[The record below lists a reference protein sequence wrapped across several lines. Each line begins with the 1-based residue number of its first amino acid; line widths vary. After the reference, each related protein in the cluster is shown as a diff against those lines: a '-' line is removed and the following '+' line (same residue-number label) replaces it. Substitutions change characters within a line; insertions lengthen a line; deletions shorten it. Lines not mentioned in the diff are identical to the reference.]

1 MKEKWILINKKTDF
15 RTMAETLRIDPLT
28 ARILA
33 NRGVDTAQ
41 KAAFYLKGTLKD
53 LPDPALLKDAAMAAD
68 LLVLALKSGRSV
80 AVASDYD
87 VDGLFAGQIL
97 KESLSALGF
106 AVKVFTPNRIE
117 EGYGLNRR
125 IVDEAEAFGA
135 GVLITC
141 DNGIASLDEVA
152 YAKELGL
159 SVIVTDH
166 HEPQEGGIPAADAV
180 IDPKRADCDYPFDG
194 ICGAVVALKLMQLLY
209 RRLGRDENALLEKML
224 PYAAIA
230 TVADVM
236 DLTEENRVIVRLG
249 LKALSRTE
257 NEGLQ
262 ALIRQQGLDGRPVT
276 AYHIGFVIGPCF
288 NAAGRLE
295 TVEPAR
301 RLLEAKG
308 EEAEALAGE
317 LIALNQERQKL
328 TNEGL
333 ARAEAVLTEEIR
345 TQGAPDKI
353 LVVHLPE
360 VHESVAGIVAGRL
373 KEKYH
378 RPALV
383 ITGVGEACKGS
394 GRSLEIYNLF
404 EHLEACAD
412 LLLRFGGHAMAAGF
426 SLKEENIAPLRERL
440 NRLCGLAEEDLIPVV
455 ELDAAMPPEYATVER
470 IKEWDALAPFGK
482 GFARPLFGRSG
493 LELQSIRV
501 LGMRRNALRLRF
513 AGESGQSFEGIWFGD
528 VTVWEEFLRENYG
541 ERAFT
546 MLERGQT
553 KLKIALAY
561 QPMLHEYEGR
571 RSVQFQILHFQPASG
586 EG

>member
-1 MKEKWILINKKTDF
+1 MKEKWILVNKKADF
-15 RTMAETLRIDPLT
+15 RAMADSLHIDPLT

-33 NRGVDTAQ
+33 NRGVDTPQ
-41 KAAFYLKGTLKD
+41 KAAFYLNGSLKE
-53 LPDPALLKDAAMAAD
+53 LPDPALLKDAKMAAD
-68 LLVLALKSGRSV
+68 LLVLALKSGRAV

-97 KESLSALGF
+97 KESLEDLGF
-106 AVKVFTPNRIE
+106 SVRVYTPNRIE

-125 IVDEAEAFGA
+125 IVEEAESFGA

-152 YAKELGL
+152 YAKDLGL

-180 IDPKRADCDYPFDG
+180 IDPKQADCPYPYDG

-209 RRLGRDENALLEKML
+209 RRLGRDEDALLQKML

-236 DLTEENRVIVRLG
+236 DLAEENRVIVRLG
-249 LKALSRTE
+249 LEALSHTE
-257 NEGLQ
+257 NDGLK
-262 ALIRQQGLDGRPVT
+262 ALIRAQGLEGRPIT

-295 TVEPAR
+295 TVQPAR
-301 RLLEAKG
+301 QLLEAKG
-308 EEAEALAGE
+308 EKAEALAGE
-317 LIALNQERQKL
+317 LILLNQERQRL
-328 TNEGL
+328 TNEGFV
-333 ARAEAVLTEEIR
+333 RAESILAQASPER
-345 TQGAPDKI
+345 I

-360 VHESVAGIVAGRL
+360 VHESVAGIVAGRI

-383 ITGVGEACKGS
+383 ITGKGDACKGS
-394 GRSLEIYNLF
+394 GRSVEIYNLF
-404 EHLEACAD
+404 EHLEACSD
-412 LLLRFGGHAMAAGF
+412 LLTRFGGHAMAAGF
-426 SLKEENIAPLRERL
+426 SLPEENIALLKERL
-440 NRLCGLAEEDLIPVV
+440 NGQSGLTEEDLIPVV

-470 IKEWDALAPFGK
+470 IREWDALAPFGK
-482 GFARPLFGRSG
+482 AFARPLFGRSG
-493 LELQSIRV
+493 LELLGIRV
-501 LGMRRNALRLRF
+501 LGIRRNALRLRF
-513 AGESGQSFEGIWFGD
+513 AGESGQVFEGIWFGD
-528 VTVWEEFLRENYG
+528 VKVWEEFLRENYG
-541 ERAFT
+541 EKAFT

-571 RSVQFQILHFQPASG
+571 RSVQFQVLHFQPVKES
-586 EG
+586 

>member
-1 MKEKWILINKKTDF
+1 MKEKWILVNKKADF
-15 RTMAETLRIDPLT
+15 RAMADSLHIDPLT

-33 NRGVDTAQ
+33 NRGVDTPQ
-41 KAAFYLKGTLKD
+41 KAAFYLNGSLKE
-53 LPDPALLKDAAMAAD
+53 LPDPALLKDAKMAAD
-68 LLVLALKSGRSV
+68 LLVLALKSGRAV

-97 KESLSALGF
+97 KESLEELGF
-106 AVKVFTPNRIE
+106 SVRVYTPNRIE

-125 IVDEAEAFGA
+125 IVEEAESFGA

-152 YAKELGL
+152 YAKDLGL

-180 IDPKRADCDYPFDG
+180 IDPKQADCPYPYDG

-209 RRLGRDENALLEKML
+209 RRLGRDEDALLQKML

-236 DLTEENRVIVRLG
+236 DLAEENRVIVRLG
-249 LKALSRTE
+249 LEALSHTE
-257 NEGLQ
+257 NDGLK
-262 ALIRQQGLDGRPVT
+262 ALIRAQGLEGRPIT

-295 TVEPAR
+295 TVQPAR
-301 RLLEAKG
+301 QLLEAKG
-308 EEAEALAGE
+308 EKAEALAGE
-317 LIALNQERQKL
+317 LILLNQERQRL

-333 ARAEAVLTEEIR
+333 VRAESILAQASPER
-345 TQGAPDKI
+345 I

-360 VHESVAGIVAGRL
+360 VHESVAGIVAGRI

-383 ITGVGEACKGS
+383 ITGKGDACKGS
-394 GRSLEIYNLF
+394 GRSVEIYNLF
-404 EHLEACAD
+404 EHLEACSD
-412 LLLRFGGHAMAAGF
+412 LLTRFGGHAMAAGF
-426 SLKEENIAPLRERL
+426 SLPEENIALLKERL
-440 NRLCGLAEEDLIPVV
+440 NGQSGLTEEDLIPVV

-470 IKEWDALAPFGK
+470 IREWDALAPFGK
-482 GFARPLFGRSG
+482 AFARPLFGRSG
-493 LELQSIRV
+493 LELLGIRV
-501 LGMRRNALRLRF
+501 LGIRRNALRLRF
-513 AGESGQSFEGIWFGD
+513 AGESGQVFEGIWFGD
-528 VTVWEEFLRENYG
+528 VKVWEEFLRENYG
-541 ERAFT
+541 EKAFT

-571 RSVQFQILHFQPASG
+571 RSVQFQVLHFQPVKES
-586 EG
+586 

>member
-1 MKEKWILINKKTDF
+1 MKEKWILVNKKADF
-15 RTMAETLRIDPLT
+15 REMADSLHIDPLT

-33 NRGVDTAQ
+33 NRGVDTPQ
-41 KAAFYLKGTLKD
+41 KAAFYLNGSLKE
-53 LPDPALLKDAAMAAD
+53 LPDPALLKDAKMAAD
-68 LLVLALKSGRSV
+68 LLVLALKSGRAV

-97 KESLSALGF
+97 KESLEDLGF
-106 AVKVFTPNRIE
+106 SVRVYTPNRIE

-125 IVDEAEAFGA
+125 IVEEAESFGA

-152 YAKELGL
+152 YAKDLGL

-180 IDPKRADCDYPFDG
+180 IDPKQADCPYPYDG

-209 RRLGRDENALLEKML
+209 RRLGRDEDALLQKML

-236 DLTEENRVIVRLG
+236 DLAEENRVIVRLG
-249 LKALSRTE
+249 LEALSHTE
-257 NEGLQ
+257 NDGLK
-262 ALIRQQGLDGRPVT
+262 ALIRAQGLEGRPIT

-295 TVEPAR
+295 TVQPAR
-301 RLLEAKG
+301 QLLEAKG
-308 EEAEALAGE
+308 EKAEALAGE
-317 LIALNQERQKL
+317 LILLNQERQRL

-333 ARAEAVLTEEIR
+333 VRAESILAQASPER
-345 TQGAPDKI
+345 I

-360 VHESVAGIVAGRL
+360 VHESVAGIVAGRI

-378 RPALV
+378 RPTLV
-383 ITGVGEACKGS
+383 ITGKGDACKGS
-394 GRSLEIYNLF
+394 GRSVEIYNLF
-404 EHLEACAD
+404 EHLEACSD
-412 LLLRFGGHAMAAGF
+412 LLTRFGGHAMAAGF
-426 SLKEENIAPLRERL
+426 SLPEENIALLKERL
-440 NRLCGLAEEDLIPVV
+440 NGQSGLTEEDLIPVV

-470 IKEWDALAPFGK
+470 IREWDALAPFGK
-482 GFARPLFGRSG
+482 AFARPLFGRSG
-493 LELQSIRV
+493 LELLGIRV
-501 LGMRRNALRLRF
+501 LGIRRNALRLRF
-513 AGESGQSFEGIWFGD
+513 AGESGQVFEGIWFGD
-528 VTVWEEFLRENYG
+528 VKVWEEFLRENYG
-541 ERAFT
+541 EKAFT

-571 RSVQFQILHFQPASG
+571 RSVQFQVLHFQPVKES
-586 EG
+586 

>member
-1 MKEKWILINKKTDF
+1 MKEKWILINKKADF
-15 RTMAETLRIDPLT
+15 RTVAERLKIDPLT

-33 NRGVDTAQ
+33 NRGVDTPQ
-41 KAAFYLKGTLKD
+41 KAAFYLQGSLKD
-53 LPDPALLKDAAMAAD
+53 LPDPALLKDAQMAAD
-68 LLVLALKSGRSV
+68 LLVWALKSGKSV

-97 KESLSALGF
+97 KESLTALGF

-117 EGYGLNRR
+117 EGYGLNTR
-125 IVDEAEAFGA
+125 IVDDAEAFGA

-141 DNGIASLDEVA
+141 DNGIASLEEVA

-166 HEPQEGGIPAADAV
+166 HEPQESGLPAADAV

-209 RRLGRDENALLEKML
+209 RRLGRDENVLLEKML

-249 LKALSRTE
+249 LQALNRTE
-257 NEGLQ
+257 NDGLK
-262 ALIRQQGLDGRPVT
+262 ALIRGQGLDGRPIT

-295 TVEPAR
+295 TVQPAQ
-301 RLLEAKG
+301 RLLEARG
-308 EEAEALAGE
+308 QEADKLAGE
-317 LIALNQERQKL
+317 LILLNQERQRL
-328 TNEGL
+328 TTEGL
-333 ARAEAVLTEEIR
+333 AQAEAVLAAS
-345 TQGAPDKI
+345 APDRI
-353 LVVHLPE
+353 LVVHLPD

-378 RPALV
+378 RSALV
-383 ITGVGEACKGS
+383 ITGRGDACKGS
-394 GRSLEIYNLF
+394 GRSVEIFNLF
-404 EHLEACAD
+404 GHLEACAD
-412 LLLRFGGHAMAAGF
+412 LLTRFGGHAMAAGF
-426 SLKEENIAPLRERL
+426 SLKEENIALLREAL
-440 NRLCGLAEEDLIPVV
+440 NRDCGLTEEDLIPVV

-482 GFARPLFGRSG
+482 GFSRPLFGRSG
-493 LELQSIRV
+493 LDLLSIRV
-501 LGMRRNALRLRF
+501 LGVRRNALRLRF

-528 VTVWEEFLRENYG
+528 VSVWESFLKENYG

-571 RSVQFQILHFQPASG
+571 RSVQFQILHFQPVKES
-586 EG
+586 

>member
-1 MKEKWILINKKTDF
+1 MKEKWILVNKKADF
-15 RTMAETLRIDPLT
+15 RAMADSLHIDPLT

-33 NRGVDTAQ
+33 NRGVDTPQ
-41 KAAFYLKGTLKD
+41 KAAFYLNGSLKE
-53 LPDPALLKDAAMAAD
+53 LPDPALLKDAKMAAD
-68 LLVLALKSGRSV
+68 LLVLALKSGRAV

-97 KESLSALGF
+97 KESLEDLGF
-106 AVKVFTPNRIE
+106 SVRVYTPNRIE

-125 IVDEAEAFGA
+125 IVEEAESFGA

-152 YAKELGL
+152 YAKDLGL

-180 IDPKRADCDYPFDG
+180 IDPKQADCPYPYDG

-209 RRLGRDENALLEKML
+209 RRLGRDEDALLQKML

-236 DLTEENRVIVRLG
+236 DLAEENRVIVRLG
-249 LKALSRTE
+249 LEALSHTE
-257 NEGLQ
+257 NDGLK
-262 ALIRQQGLDGRPVT
+262 ALIRAQGLEGRPIT

-295 TVEPAR
+295 TVQPAR
-301 RLLEAKG
+301 QLLEAKG
-308 EEAEALAGE
+308 EKAEALAGE
-317 LIALNQERQKL
+317 LILLNQERQRL

-333 ARAEAVLTEEIR
+333 VRAESILAQASPER
-345 TQGAPDKI
+345 I

-360 VHESVAGIVAGRL
+360 VHESVAGIVAGRI

-383 ITGVGEACKGS
+383 ITGKGDACKGS
-394 GRSLEIYNLF
+394 GRSVEIYNLF
-404 EHLEACAD
+404 EHLEACSD
-412 LLLRFGGHAMAAGF
+412 LLTRFGGHAMAAGF
-426 SLKEENIAPLRERL
+426 SLPEENIALLKERL
-440 NRLCGLAEEDLIPVV
+440 NGQSGLTEEDLIPVV

-470 IKEWDALAPFGK
+470 IREWDALAPFGK
-482 GFARPLFGRSG
+482 AFARPLFGRSG
-493 LELQSIRV
+493 LELLGIRV
-501 LGMRRNALRLRF
+501 LGIRRNALRLRF
-513 AGESGQSFEGIWFGD
+513 AGESGRVFEGIWFGD
-528 VTVWEEFLRENYG
+528 VKVWEEFLRENYG
-541 ERAFT
+541 EKAFT

-571 RSVQFQILHFQPASG
+571 RSVQFQVLHFQPVKES
-586 EG
+586 

>member
-1 MKEKWILINKKTDF
+1 MKEKWILVNKKADF
-15 RTMAETLRIDPLT
+15 RAMADSLHIDPLT

-33 NRGVDTAQ
+33 NRGVDTPQ
-41 KAAFYLKGTLKD
+41 KAAFYLNGSLKE
-53 LPDPALLKDAAMAAD
+53 LPDPALLKDAKMAAD
-68 LLVLALKSGRSV
+68 LLVLALKSGRAV

-97 KESLSALGF
+97 KESLEDLGF
-106 AVKVFTPNRIE
+106 SVRVYTPNRIE

-125 IVDEAEAFGA
+125 IVEEAESFGA

-152 YAKELGL
+152 YAKDLGL

-180 IDPKRADCDYPFDG
+180 IDPKQADCPYPYDG

-209 RRLGRDENALLEKML
+209 RRLGRDEDALLQKML

-236 DLTEENRVIVRLG
+236 DLAEENRVIVRLG
-249 LKALSRTE
+249 LEALSHTE
-257 NEGLQ
+257 NDGLK
-262 ALIRQQGLDGRPVT
+262 ALIRAQGLEGRPIT

-295 TVEPAR
+295 TVQPAR
-301 RLLEAKG
+301 QLLEAKG
-308 EEAEALAGE
+308 EKAEALAGE
-317 LIALNQERQKL
+317 LILLNQERQRL

-333 ARAEAVLTEEIR
+333 VRAESILAQASPER
-345 TQGAPDKI
+345 I

-360 VHESVAGIVAGRL
+360 VHESVAGIVAGRI

-383 ITGVGEACKGS
+383 ITGKGDACKGS
-394 GRSLEIYNLF
+394 GRSVEIYNLF
-404 EHLEACAD
+404 EHLEACSD
-412 LLLRFGGHAMAAGF
+412 LLTRFGGHAMAAGF
-426 SLKEENIAPLRERL
+426 SLPEENIALLKERL
-440 NRLCGLAEEDLIPVV
+440 NGQSGLTEEDLIPVV

-470 IKEWDALAPFGK
+470 IREWDALAPFGK
-482 GFARPLFGRSG
+482 AFARPLFGRSG
-493 LELQSIRV
+493 LELLGIRV
-501 LGMRRNALRLRF
+501 LGIRRNALRLRF
-513 AGESGQSFEGIWFGD
+513 AGESGRVFEGIWFGD
-528 VTVWEEFLRENYG
+528 VKVWEEFLRENYG
-541 ERAFT
+541 EKAFT

-571 RSVQFQILHFQPASG
+571 CSVQFQVLHFQPVKES
-586 EG
+586 

>member
-1 MKEKWILINKKTDF
+1 MKEKWILVNKKADF
-15 RTMAETLRIDPLT
+15 RAMADSLHIDPLT

-33 NRGVDTAQ
+33 NRGVDTPQ
-41 KAAFYLKGTLKD
+41 KAAFYLNGSLKE
-53 LPDPALLKDAAMAAD
+53 LPDPALLKDAKMAAD
-68 LLVLALKSGRSV
+68 LLVLALKSGRAV

-97 KESLSALGF
+97 KESLEDLGF
-106 AVKVFTPNRIE
+106 SVRVYTPNRIE

-125 IVDEAEAFGA
+125 IVEEAESFGA

-152 YAKELGL
+152 YAKDLGL

-180 IDPKRADCDYPFDG
+180 IDPKQADCPYPYDG

-209 RRLGRDENALLEKML
+209 RRLGRDEDALLQKML

-236 DLTEENRVIVRLG
+236 DLAEENRVIVRLG
-249 LKALSRTE
+249 LEALSHTE
-257 NEGLQ
+257 NDGLK
-262 ALIRQQGLDGRPVT
+262 ALIRAQGLEGRPIT

-295 TVEPAR
+295 TVQPAR
-301 RLLEAKG
+301 QLLEAKG
-308 EEAEALAGE
+308 EKAEALAGE
-317 LIALNQERQKL
+317 LILLNQERQRL

-333 ARAEAVLTEEIR
+333 VRAESILAQASPER
-345 TQGAPDKI
+345 I

-360 VHESVAGIVAGRL
+360 VHESVAGIVAGRI

-383 ITGVGEACKGS
+383 ITGKGDACKGS
-394 GRSLEIYNLF
+394 GRSVEIYNLF
-404 EHLEACAD
+404 EHLEACSD
-412 LLLRFGGHAMAAGF
+412 LLTRFGGHAMAAGF
-426 SLKEENIAPLRERL
+426 SLPEENIALLKERL
-440 NRLCGLAEEDLIPVV
+440 NGQSGLTEEDLIPVV

-470 IKEWDALAPFGK
+470 IREWDALAPFGK
-482 GFARPLFGRSG
+482 AFARPLFGRSG
-493 LELQSIRV
+493 LELLGIRV
-501 LGMRRNALRLRF
+501 LGIRRNALRLRF
-513 AGESGQSFEGIWFGD
+513 AGESGQVFEGIWFGD
-528 VTVWEEFLRENYG
+528 VKVWEEFLRENYG
-541 ERAFT
+541 EKAFT

-571 RSVQFQILHFQPASG
+571 RSVQFQVLHFQPVKES
-586 EG
+586 

>member
-1 MKEKWILINKKTDF
+1 MKEKWILVNKKADF
-15 RTMAETLRIDPLT
+15 RAMADSLHIDPLT

-33 NRGVDTAQ
+33 NRGVDTPQ
-41 KAAFYLKGTLKD
+41 KAAFYLNGSLKE
-53 LPDPALLKDAAMAAD
+53 LPDPALLKDAKMAAD
-68 LLVLALKSGRSV
+68 LLVLALKSGRAV

-97 KESLSALGF
+97 KESLEDLGF
-106 AVKVFTPNRIE
+106 SVRVYTPNRIE

-125 IVDEAEAFGA
+125 IVEEAESFGA

-141 DNGIASLDEVA
+141 DNGIASLNEVA
-152 YAKELGL
+152 YAKDLGL

-180 IDPKRADCDYPFDG
+180 IDPKQADCPYPYDG

-209 RRLGRDENALLEKML
+209 RRLGRDEDALLQKML

-236 DLTEENRVIVRLG
+236 DLAEENRVIVRLG
-249 LKALSRTE
+249 LEALSHTE
-257 NEGLQ
+257 NDGLK
-262 ALIRQQGLDGRPVT
+262 ALIRAQGLEGRPIT

-295 TVEPAR
+295 TVQPAR
-301 RLLEAKG
+301 QLLEAKG
-308 EEAEALAGE
+308 EKAEALAGE
-317 LIALNQERQKL
+317 LILLNQERQRL

-333 ARAEAVLTEEIR
+333 VRAESILAQASPER
-345 TQGAPDKI
+345 I

-360 VHESVAGIVAGRL
+360 VHESVAGIVAGRI

-383 ITGVGEACKGS
+383 ITGKGDACKGS
-394 GRSLEIYNLF
+394 GRSVEIYNLF
-404 EHLEACAD
+404 EHLEACSD
-412 LLLRFGGHAMAAGF
+412 LLTRFGGHAMAAGF
-426 SLKEENIAPLRERL
+426 SLPEENIALLKERL
-440 NRLCGLAEEDLIPVV
+440 NGQSGLTEEDLIPVV

-470 IKEWDALAPFGK
+470 IREWDALAPFGK
-482 GFARPLFGRSG
+482 AFARPLFGRSG
-493 LELQSIRV
+493 LELLGIRV
-501 LGMRRNALRLRF
+501 LGIRRNALRLRF
-513 AGESGQSFEGIWFGD
+513 AGESGQVFEGIWFGD
-528 VTVWEEFLRENYG
+528 VKVWEEFLRENYG
-541 ERAFT
+541 EKAFT

-571 RSVQFQILHFQPASG
+571 CSVQCQVLHFQPVKES
-586 EG
+586 

>member
-1 MKEKWILINKKTDF
+1 MKEKWILVNKKADF
-15 RTMAETLRIDPLT
+15 RAMADSLHIDPLT

-33 NRGVDTAQ
+33 NRGVDTPQ
-41 KAAFYLKGTLKD
+41 KAAFYLNGSLKE
-53 LPDPALLKDAAMAAD
+53 LPDPALLKDAKMAAD
-68 LLVLALKSGRSV
+68 LLVLALKSGRAV

-97 KESLSALGF
+97 KESLEDLGF
-106 AVKVFTPNRIE
+106 SVRVYTPNRIE

-125 IVDEAEAFGA
+125 IVEEAESFGA

-152 YAKELGL
+152 YAKDLGL

-180 IDPKRADCDYPFDG
+180 IDPKQADCPYPYDG

-209 RRLGRDENALLEKML
+209 RRLGRDEDALLQKML

-236 DLTEENRVIVRLG
+236 DLAEENRVIVRLG
-249 LKALSRTE
+249 LEALSHTE
-257 NEGLQ
+257 NDGLK
-262 ALIRQQGLDGRPVT
+262 ALIRAQGLEGRPIT

-295 TVEPAR
+295 TVQPAR
-301 RLLEAKG
+301 QLLEAKG
-308 EEAEALAGE
+308 EKAEALAGE
-317 LIALNQERQKL
+317 LILLNQERQRL

-333 ARAEAVLTEEIR
+333 VRAESILEQASPER
-345 TQGAPDKI
+345 I

-360 VHESVAGIVAGRL
+360 VHESVAGIVAGRI

-383 ITGVGEACKGS
+383 ITGKGDACKGS
-394 GRSLEIYNLF
+394 GRSVEIYNLF
-404 EHLEACAD
+404 EHLEACSD
-412 LLLRFGGHAMAAGF
+412 LLTRFGGHAMAAGF
-426 SLKEENIAPLRERL
+426 SLPEENIALLKERL
-440 NRLCGLAEEDLIPVV
+440 NGQSGLTEEDLIPVV

-470 IKEWDALAPFGK
+470 IREWDALAPFGK
-482 GFARPLFGRSG
+482 AFARPLFGRSG
-493 LELQSIRV
+493 LELLGIRV
-501 LGMRRNALRLRF
+501 LGIRRNALRLRF
-513 AGESGQSFEGIWFGD
+513 AGESGQVFEGIWFGD
-528 VTVWEEFLRENYG
+528 VKVWEEFLRENYG
-541 ERAFT
+541 EKAFT

-571 RSVQFQILHFQPASG
+571 RSVQFQVLHFQPVKES
-586 EG
+586 